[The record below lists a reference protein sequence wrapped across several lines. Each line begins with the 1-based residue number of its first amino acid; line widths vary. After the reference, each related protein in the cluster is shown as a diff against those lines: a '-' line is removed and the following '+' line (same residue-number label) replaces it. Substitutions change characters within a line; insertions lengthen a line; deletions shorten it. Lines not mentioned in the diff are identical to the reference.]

1 MSRRDLAKLLQ
12 DPRALLADEWGLR
25 LRAENGRGPD
35 AEAAFL
41 QLLQARLG
49 SEHGLAGVDA
59 LKYASS
65 IEYHHKGLSSR
76 AYLEHPIRVATF
88 VLIEAA
94 PLDADTVVIALI
106 HNLLEVSDVSASDLA
121 AKFGETIAHA
131 VESLTVDRT
140 RMDEPYKQA
149 YYARLRQ
156 GSRSARIV
164 KILDKLDNVFM
175 ICFNPDADV
184 RRSYL
189 EEIARWVQPMADT
202 DLPSVAEFLRH
213 LTEVMRLIGY
223 QDKGAVAAISL
234 N

>member
-12 DPRALLADEWGLR
+12 DPHALLAAEWGLR
-25 LRAENGRGPD
+25 LRAESGMGPD
-35 AEAAFL
+35 TEAAFL
-41 QLLQARLG
+41 QSLQVRLS
-49 SEHGLAGVDA
+49 SEQSLAVIDA

-88 VLIEAA
+88 VLEEAS

-106 HNLLEVSDVSASDLA
+106 HNLLEVSDVSASDLTA
-121 AKFGETIAHA
+121 EFGETIAHA

-140 RMDEPYKQA
+140 RMDELYKPA
-149 YYARLRQ
+149 YYAQLRQ
-156 GSRSARIV
+156 GSPSARIV
-164 KILDKLDNVFM
+164 KILDKLDNIFM
-175 ICFNPDADV
+175 ICFNPDAEV

-189 EEIARWVQPMADT
+189 DEIARWVQPMADT

-213 LTEVMRLIGY
+213 LTGVMYSMGY
-223 QDKGAVAAISL
+223 QDKRAVAAISFD
-234 N
+234 

>member
-1 MSRRDLAKLLQ
+1 MSRRNLAKLLQ

-25 LRAENGRGPD
+25 LRAESGKGPD

-41 QLLQARLG
+41 NLLHVRLS
-49 SEHGLAGVDA
+49 SEQGLAVVDA

-88 VLIEAA
+88 VLEEVS

-106 HNLLEVSDVSASDLA
+106 HNVLEVAEVNAANLASR
-121 AKFGETIAHA
+121 FGDTIAHA
-131 VESLTVDRT
+131 VASLTVDRN
-140 RMDEPYKQA
+140 RLDEDYKKA
-149 YYARLRQ
+149 YYDRLSQ
-156 GSRSARIV
+156 GLRGARIV
-164 KILDKLDNVFM
+164 KVLDKLDNIFM
-175 ICFNPDADV
+175 ICFNPDAEV

-202 DLPSVAEFLRH
+202 DLPSIGEFLRH
-213 LTEVMRLIGY
+213 LTEVMYSMGY
-223 QDKGAVAAISL
+223 QDKRAVAASSL

>member
-1 MSRRDLAKLLQ
+1 MAKLLQ

-25 LRAENGRGPD
+25 LRAESGMGPD

-41 QLLQARLG
+41 QSSQLRLG
-49 SEHGLAGVDA
+49 SEHSLAVVDA

-88 VLIEAA
+88 VLEEESL
-94 PLDADTVVIALI
+94 LDSDTVVIALI

-121 AKFGETIAHA
+121 AEFGEAIAHA

-164 KILDKLDNVFM
+164 KILDKLDNIFM

-223 QDKGAVAAISL
+223 QDKGTVPGISL